1 MKIRTESND
10 LVSGIERKIIKETK
24 SYFLKTNK
32 KIDKS
37 LIKLNKKQIKAI
49 ISNTKNEKVPSYGI
63 QVYENDIGKKL
74 LMIDNNKLNNLNRIP
89 RKSRVTKKWQKDKQ
103 KM

>member
-10 LVSGIERKIIKETK
+10 LVSGTERKIIKETK

-37 LIKLNKKQIKAI
+37 LIKLNKKKIKAI

-63 QVYENDIGKKL
+63 HVYENDIGKKL
-74 LMIDNNKLNNLNRIP
+74 
-89 RKSRVTKKWQKDKQ
+89 
-103 KM
+103 

>member
-10 LVSGIERKIIKETK
+10 LVSGTERKIIKETK

-37 LIKLNKKQIKAI
+37 LIKLNKKKIKAI
-49 ISNTKNEKVPSYGI
+49 INTKNEKVPSMESMYM
-63 QVYENDIGKKL
+63 K
-74 LMIDNNKLNNLNRIP
+74 MI
-89 RKSRVTKKWQKDKQ
+89 
-103 KM
+103 